1 MTPARYAHAFVSV
14 LSAILPEGF
23 TATADDEQLT
33 IEAPDGTGAST
44 VVLVEADEAEDPDVW
59 ADEGERLLSF
69 AQDVVSEALETVWPG
84 REGLAAADL
93 PIPGARIDG
102 TLVRL
107 WYGDEEAPVLAAGSI
122 DLAR

>member
-1 MTPARYAHAFVSV
+1 MTAARYAHAFVSV

-44 VVLVEADEAEDPDVW
+44 VVLVDADEAEDPDVW

-69 AQDVVSEALETVWPG
+69 AQDVVSEVLETVWPG
-84 REGLAAADL
+84 RDGVAGDL
-93 PIPGARIDG
+93 PIPGAKVEG
-102 TLVRL
+102 TLVQL
-107 WYGDEEAPVLAAGSI
+107 WYGDEDAPVLTVGAI
-122 DLAR
+122 DLSR

>member
-1 MTPARYAHAFVSV
+1 MTAARYVHAFVSV

-44 VVLVEADEAEDPDVW
+44 VVLVDADEAEDPDVW

-69 AQDVVSEALETVWPG
+69 AQDVVSEALSLVWPG
-84 REGLAAADL
+84 RDGAGTADL

-107 WYGDEEAPVLAAGSI
+107 WYGDEDAPVLVVGTI